1 MVSGVI
7 WSKASPW
14 PNVQSSSLPFAR
26 KFGKAQRPMAHRNR
40 GLLFAALTSPD
51 PEAVWLK
58 SISKYADV
66 FAPRVSG
73 PCIARFSR
81 VRLTKARN
89 TSRLALFPPPRRR
102 RVGHERPADRLAD
115 RGVVMLDV
123 QPQRAAQPDLEVLG
137 RVDVAGDVLPQER
150 RRAVVGLP
158 GAGLQVEEV

>member
-14 PNVQSSSLPFAR
+14 PNVQISSLPFAR

-73 PCIARFSR
+73 PCIARFTR

-89 TSRLALFPPPRRR
+89 TSRLALFPPPR
-102 RVGHERPADRLAD
+102 AD
-115 RGVVMLDV
+115 
-123 QPQRAAQPDLEVLG
+123 VLG
-137 RVDVAGDVLPQER
+137 TSARLTDSPTGVSLCWTCSR
-150 RRAVVGLP
+150 REPPRRILNSLLEYTLP
-158 GAGLQVEEV
+158 GRSSRRNGGG